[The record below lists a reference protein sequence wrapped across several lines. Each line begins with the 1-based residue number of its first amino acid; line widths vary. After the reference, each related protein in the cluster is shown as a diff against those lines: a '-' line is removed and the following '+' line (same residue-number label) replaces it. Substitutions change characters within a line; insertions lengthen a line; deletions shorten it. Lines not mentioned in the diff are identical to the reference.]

1 MNDVI
6 ALLGNPNCGKTTLFN
21 RLTGTYQKVG
31 NWSGVTT
38 EKKLGFYKKDKR
50 ITIVDLPGVY
60 SLSATTDDER
70 AVTDYLKSTPPKAVI
85 NIVDG
90 TNLERNLYLT
100 TLLGMLKIPTVIA
113 VNMADDLEKNG
124 LKLDVALLS
133 KTFGVPVIP
142 VSALKNINIDR
153 LMSEAMSCAAIP
165 ILPDL
170 SSETGND
177 KTSKAYS
184 FIERLVSSA
193 LTRRKTRGERWTERA
208 DKIFTHKIWGIPL
221 FFAVITLVYY
231 LSTRIGGWL
240 GNALQSPLF
249 ALEKAVTARLVALS
263 AREWA
268 ISLVS
273 TLISGV
279 GTVLTFLPQILVLFA
294 LLTFLEESGYSA
306 RVAFILDRTFRTVG
320 LSGKSVI
327 PLTVSCGCTV
337 TGLMSTRTIESIKE
351 KRITIF
357 LSPFMPCSAKMAV
370 FAWFSSYIFNGNPL
384 VASSMY
390 LLSIF
395 SVILFGRILSR
406 IKAFG
411 NGDDG
416 TFLLEIPTLRLP
428 SAKDVLLALWEKV
441 KDFILKAGTIILA
454 VGVLLWFLQSFG
466 FRGYIG
472 AENGGEGSFLY
483 YIGEGLKYLFYPL
496 GFGNWQSAVAVLS
509 SILAKEA
516 VIETL
521 TLVTASPSTLFS
533 NGYSAYAFMAFI
545 LLSPPCIASIAQGK
559 RELKSGKWLAL
570 MLFFQTVAA
579 YLVALSINLVGV
591 IITYCDGLIFSI
603 IIVIIS
609 LLSSS
614 VAVRLTRRA
623 RCHACQGGGKGLY
636 NVKTCKGGTQAC
648 RTKTKRYTTI

>member
-38 EKKLGFYKKDKR
+38 EKKLGVYKKNKK

-60 SLSATTDDER
+60 SLLATTDDER
-70 AVTDYLKSTPPKAVI
+70 AVTEYLRTTPPKAII

-100 TLLGMLKIPTVIA
+100 TLLSKLKIPTVIA
-113 VNMADDLEKNG
+113 VNMADDLQKNG
-124 LKLDVALLS
+124 LKLDVELLS

-142 VSALKNINIDR
+142 ISALKNINVDK
-153 LMSEAMSCAAIP
+153 LMSAATTCLATPKEI
-165 ILPDL
+165 DL
-170 SSETGND
+170 SQEKGKDT
-177 KTSKAYS
+177 TSKTYS
-184 FIERLVSSA
+184 YIERLVKMV
-193 LTRRKTRGERWTERA
+193 LKRHVTRGEKWTERA
-208 DKIFTHKIWGIPL
+208 DNLFTHKIWGIPL
-221 FFAVITLVYY
+221 FFAIITLIYY
-231 LSTRIGGWL
+231 LSTSVGGWIGKGL
-240 GNALQSPLF
+240 ENPLF
-249 ALEKAVTARLVALS
+249 ALENAVKAKLISLS

-268 ISLVS
+268 ISLV
-273 TLISGV
+273 LAIISGV
-279 GTVLTFLPQILVLFA
+279 GTVLTFLPQILILFA
-294 LLTFLEESGYSA
+294 FLTFLEESGYSA
-306 RVAFILDRTFRTVG
+306 RVAFILDRLFRTVG

-337 TGLMSTRTIESIKE
+337 TGLMSTRTIESVKE

-384 VASSMY
+384 IASSMY
-390 LLSIF
+390 ILSIF
-395 SVILFGRILSR
+395 SVIIFGKILSR

-411 NGDDG
+411 KGDNG

-428 SAKDVLLALWEKV
+428 SVKDICLSLWEKV
-441 KDFILKAGTIILA
+441 KEFIVKAGSIILL
-454 VGVLLWFLQSFG
+454 VSVLLWFLQSFG
-466 FRGYIG
+466 VKGYVVQQ
-472 AENGGEGSFLY
+472 NGGEGSFLY

-521 TLVTASPSTLFS
+521 TLVSTAPQTLFS
-533 NGYSAYAFMAFI
+533 SGYSAYAFMAFI
-545 LLSPPCIASIAQGK
+545 LLSPPCIASITQAK
-559 RELKSGKWLAL
+559 KELKSGKWLTY
-570 MLFFQTVAA
+570 MLLFQTAAA
-579 YLVALSINLVGV
+579 YFIAFLINLVGF
-591 IITYCDGLIFSI
+591 IIMFCDGLIFSI

-609 LLSSS
+609 LIGSAIVVKLSKRSQ
-614 VAVRLTRRA
+614 
-623 RCHACQGGGKGLY
+623 CQSCLGGCKDQYKGQCKG
-636 NVKTCKGGTQAC
+636 KTC
-648 RTKTKRYTTI
+648 R